1 MIDVYEYDNDNNGV
15 LPIYEDSQRFFDVL
29 EKILNYAHN
38 VKSLCDMN
46 EENQISGIRAEI
58 KDIAPIDS
66 GSPTDY
72 HRNSSVIIVGKT
84 PIIDGYVNES
94 YWNMVG
100 RKAATTKQ
108 FKQEVSAKIPYSIKF
123 DTTIDAQTFIDLYR
137 TNVVKNIIYMLK
149 YDQHSGHT
157 HIPYFD
163 PKVIKTED
171 DVLDALGITDET
183 HRQWMKRDV
192 YDYREKDFIKY
203 GEWIDC

>member
-1 MIDVYEYDNDNNGV
+1 MFFVNTIIPSSDKDGKNEFGRNRAVSIIDNFVIDNGKMENGSNWW
-15 LPIYEDSQRFFDVL
+15 EFG
-29 EKILNYAHN
+29 NA
-38 VKSLCDMN
+38 
-46 EENQISGIRAEI
+46 NQYTKGITH
-58 KDIAPIDS
+58 KDIP
-66 GSPTDY
+66 
-72 HRNSSVIIVGKT
+72 V
-84 PIIDGYVNES
+84 
-94 YWNMVG
+94 
-100 RKAATTKQ
+100 
-108 FKQEVSAKIPYSIKF
+108 SIKF
-123 DTTIDAQTFIDLYR
+123 LSNSEAQTFINLYH

-149 YDQHSGHT
+149 YDQNAGHT